1 MSQWYPEI
9 EKKKQYVQNYFFSM
23 LHDGGILPVILIL
36 ILIFKSLVNV
46 IKNNYVFGYVIFFYV
61 TITFFF
67 KVQ

>member
-1 MSQWYPEI
+1 
-9 EKKKQYVQNYFFSM
+9 M

>member
-1 MSQWYPEI
+1 
-9 EKKKQYVQNYFFSM
+9 M

-67 KVQ
+67 QSTITSPYPWLALAIILSKKQKYA